1 MVMFPKKI
9 QKYHSVS
16 DCTGSVEEDVFFLLW
31 CSPKGCAMPPTLSIF
46 WVPTCRTPGWKSL
59 DSGDL
64 ENSMN
69 DINGIMYLVF
79 NSHLRLFKPPSAGEW
94 RHSIVE
100 TLARV
105 ARVTILGYSE
115 ACLYLQIFWNNT
127 PWCMCTKGIQPTQR
141 PPLLLTSYSVM

>member
-1 MVMFPKKI
+1 M
-9 QKYHSVS
+9 S
-16 DCTGSVEEDVFFLLW
+16 DCTGSVEEDFFFTLVQ
-31 CSPKGCAMPPTLSIF
+31 PKGLCNASNIRYFLS
-46 WVPTCRTPGWKSL
+46 TCHTPGRKSL

-79 NSHLRLFKPPSAGEW
+79 NSHLRLFKPLSAGEW

-127 PWCMCTKGIQPTQR
+127 
-141 PPLLLTSYSVM
+141 YSMMHVH